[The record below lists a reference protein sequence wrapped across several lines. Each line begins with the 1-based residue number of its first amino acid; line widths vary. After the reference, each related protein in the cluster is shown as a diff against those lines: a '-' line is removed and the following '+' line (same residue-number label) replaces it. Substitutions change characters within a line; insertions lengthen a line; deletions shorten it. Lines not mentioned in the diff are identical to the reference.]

1 MPLLLIIDVVEG
13 LLVDKVG
20 VKFVVS
26 VVVVVES
33 RDGVVPVWSTDKDS
47 SN

>member
-1 MPLLLIIDVVEG
+1 MPLFLIIDVVEG

-33 RDGVVPVWSTDKDS
+33 RDGVVPV
-47 SN
+47 